1 MLSDG
6 LVEFVEHTCWSLVV
20 VVVVVV
26 VVVACGCSSC
36 PAAAHGPAGGVV
48 ASHGGALLL
57 HGGGGGGI
65 GVVIN
70 DTAGQPAGPTGIDPL
85 KTLQSS
91 VITRVTPLELL
102 VLAAA
107 PDPSVAANTSPV
119 AT

>member
-26 VVVACGCSSC
+26 VVVACGCSN
-36 PAAAHGPAGGVV
+36 GPAGGVV

>member
-26 VVVACGCSSC
+26 MAVVACGCSC

-70 DTAGQPAGPTGIDPL
+70 DTAGQPAGPTGINPL